1 MKANYGTGK
10 GRPPKTQGIKS
21 TAGTAS
27 GRITAA
33 QTYSSGRKKG
43 L

>member
-1 MKANYGTGK
+1 MKKDYGTGK
-10 GRPPKTQGIKS
+10 GRPPKTQGITA